1 MEDQDKSYFS
11 LDDSDE
17 EIVEEEVI
25 DRDEEYEDDDYD
37 DEYDDEEYDEEEDYD
52 DEGDY
57 EDEDYDDGYSDDY
70 YDDRLNKVLDEIAEI
85 KRGMAPSTAVAS
97 QQPQP
102 PFIPQYI
109 YQPNSPTPS
118 ANSEVVMYNEISRL
132 RDELAKNQSSLEM
145 QKEITRMKEDMA
157 RDQKFAESQYNAE
170 IKRLQDRIDDLL
182 KNAPGPQSEQ
192 LPPAQQDKPLRLEGG
207 KSFDKLITI
216 NEAVLRATKDSDAH
230 IRNEIEQLKAKLE
243 SLPSGEALSKLVENA
258 KSATEGADAELVGK
272 LAKDLEEIK
281 KALGEYSSVN
291 RNPIE
296 LKVERGNNGDDVSS
310 SELLRQL
317 YEIKLALGA
326 ASDDAVSHTQKLL
339 ELVGE
344 YKTVERAVRSQ
355 SVAYRDKLNAVSS
368 FGKKLVEAND
378 PSATELADAVNALAA
393 TLGDYP
399 LTRSSYSDLSGF
411 CSDSGAVAIPQQTR
425 DDAEKFFTLCDRL
438 GGNISETFP
447 ELIAQKNKLENNAF
461 AAENNEIANELSK
474 QLAAEKRDDMLIK
487 SLVTKAQLV
496 RIGAIATL
504 PAIELKAAAPSDEN
518 GAERSES
525 LFTKLSELKAAIEAQ
540 SAVIADSKSA
550 IEAQSAAIAENKSVI
565 EAQSAAIEKGSSA
578 IEAQNEAIKK
588 QSEQDDFPFKEI
600 RETEVKDD
608 FMADP
613 DADKVAR
620 TTVVTAEVSP
630 EYKESLDKVNV
641 ALSELREA
649 LKANTSTDNVGDALE
664 EVRSNYVQLS
674 ERLVAISESIAK
686 LEPAQSSAEP
696 TAEKAENTEYAVERV
711 DDTAAT
717 AQTSNNEELLS
728 NLEFIRDKLNEYEA
742 FLSQIGELRKDVS
755 NISSAIDFTE
765 QFNTQLNEIASQ
777 FDKLYEDIS
786 NVVIES
792 ETNVINHIDGMGLV
806 EAVDGA
812 KAEILAETQTIKDA
826 LFAVNDAVVN
836 MDSTGIAEVVDGA
849 KAEILADT
857 QTIRDTLFA
866 VNDVVVNMDPA
877 GVVEVVDGAKA
888 EILADTQTIRDTLFA
903 VNDVV
908 VNMDP
913 ATVVEVVEN
922 AKAEILADTLA
933 LKDTLYVIND
943 AVSNT
948 QLNEAVENLRSDLSA
963 FADLTAAN
971 VDVSTAD
978 RQKLLEDVAFIREQ
992 AEAALSG
999 NTAASVD
1006 ADAETVADDRVYS
1019 YLDDISARVGLIANI
1034 SEDAAQTK
1042 DTVGIIS
1049 DNVATVLD
1057 TLTPINENVAAT
1069 LDALVPIGEQVSA
1082 ILDRLDAASESV
1094 DVDEQGEVVIGDGGD
1109 DFTEDINEVK
1119 DNLNT
1124 ILDTLPLLPQSDD
1137 LITARDNTYSIL
1149 DTLTTMPSSEDVAT
1163 IRDNVAAVL
1172 DAVRAL
1178 SDSLNGG
1185 SAASENTLEQDVAV
1199 LRADTET
1206 LLSSVPESLGEDV
1219 IAIRD
1224 SIAELPEDVKFIRQ
1238 KLEEPTS
1245 GSLESVVADISA
1257 ILDRLE
1263 SFEQTAAD
1271 NKQEIVN
1278 AVASVREKIHINELD
1293 ETMTAVGID
1302 EQTRETLVTEISDV
1316 RERLTNIESA
1326 TQSINDYN
1334 ATLLDDISER
1344 LTALAQS
1351 LEGGS
1356 AASAPNG
1363 ELLEQISDKLDALLG
1378 TQTETPSYETQDESL
1393 QAIADGLA
1401 VIKEKIDAQAD
1412 YDAVAEILSLREDV
1426 KAARIVDQNEVSGEL
1441 EAIKNELASI
1451 SSGNILDEV
1460 RALRD
1465 DIAALDGGGIS
1476 GDASNPTGGELNLV
1490 LNEIVSL
1497 RDEVFALRDEVL
1509 NATVEQSD
1517 EAETVAEAE
1526 PVETDD
1532 SIGIILDELTALRVD
1547 QNTLGENI
1555 NELKDAISRR
1565 TKLETTETAD
1575 GEVKTS
1581 DELNVV
1587 LDEIINLKN
1596 EIEQVGETVASDRF
1610 DEIAAQVAEL
1620 RELIETA
1627 HVEPAVAEPD
1637 ESINENFGVI
1647 SEQLDNINAAI
1658 SDIRLDRAAET
1669 GDVSGS
1675 LAEKFDGLYAEI
1687 DELKAV
1693 VSAIAP
1699 ADVSSDITELRTE
1712 IEQLRAENEQ
1722 LRSMQ
1727 NDGISEQLAEL
1738 REAIRDM
1745 AIATPTVTDSGETSY
1760 AALIDEIRALRDEMT
1775 VSKAPAVVSMDN
1787 DAIESLRDALAEQTE
1802 TNVPL
1807 AEELGEIRDEIAQ
1820 LRSLATVTADNSGS
1834 IAEIAA
1840 MRSELA
1846 ELRSM
1851 LSSSDN
1857 LYGLAEDVTVIRSDV
1872 QTLKDEPDLGVMN
1885 EILALRD
1892 EFQALRE
1899 EIEDV
1904 KRVAGQTDVQSDEKI
1919 LAEVQSLRDQLF
1931 AISMANVND
1940 SMSGETN
1947 YESYNNLILDE
1958 LTSLQA
1964 SIAAAGSSDE
1974 IQSITD
1980 ELADL
1985 RASIDKREALYDALA
2000 RRVAR
2005 LDNDATNNKILEA
2018 LDSLHSELANQRE
2031 ADLTTLNFMSEM
2043 AHLLERQNSYIAQ
2056 NTGSKI
2062 SDEIESLKAELATT
2076 DTVAEEIAKLRE
2088 FMSNTGDND
2097 AILNELAE
2105 LKEQMNAEKPS
2116 KENELI
2122 LQEIARLRDEMTSLG
2137 ERESRRTVVDDADLS
2152 DSLSDL
2158 KSQLNEIADII
2169 EPEKSE
2175 TQKTAPSKRGRP
2187 KGASS
2192 KSKSA
2197 SKSKSGSKKSGGAS
2211 SGKKSN
2217 RGRKPKAA
2225 TVNDTA
2231 VAETPIYND
2240 SLEAKIDEQSAKL
2253 GVNRYDDIPSTKVVS
2268 DRHDK
2273 LAQRVANKLI
2283 IEQLVEQ
2290 LGEDGKTD
2298 DQVDRI
2304 LGNLPN
2310 ELTTV
2315 ALDEQSEQ
2323 VRKLANEL
2331 AESKLRE
2338 RLRSKSDEDDE

>member
-504 PAIELKAAAPSDEN
+504 PTIELKAAAPSDEN

-649 LKANTSTDNVGDALE
+649 LKANTGTDNVGDALE

-836 MDSTGIAEVVDGA
+836 MDSTGIA
-849 KAEILADT
+849 
-857 QTIRDTLFA
+857 
-866 VNDVVVNMDPA
+866 
-877 GVVEVVDGAKA
+877 EVVDGAKA

-1109 DFTEDINEVK
+1109 DFTDDINEVK

-1185 SAASENTLEQDVAV
+1185 SAASDNTLEQDVAV

-2158 KSQLNEIADII
+2158 KSQLNEIAEII

-2175 TQKTAPSKRGRP
+2175 TQKPAPSKRGRP

-2268 DRHDK
+2268 DRLDK

>member
-344 YKTVERAVRSQ
+344 YKTVERTVRSQ

-411 CSDSGAVAIPQQTR
+411 CSDSGAAAIPQQTR

-649 LKANTSTDNVGDALE
+649 LKANTGTDNVGDALE

-877 GVVEVVDGAKA
+877 
-888 EILADTQTIRDTLFA
+888 
-903 VNDVV
+903 
-908 VNMDP
+908 
-913 ATVVEVVEN
+913 TVVEVVEN

-1094 DVDEQGEVVIGDGGD
+1094 DVDEQGDGGD

-1363 ELLEQISDKLDALLG
+1363 ELLEHISDKLDALLG

-2175 TQKTAPSKRGRP
+2175 TQKPAPSKRGRP

-2253 GVNRYDDIPSTKVVS
+2253 GINRYDDIPSTKVVS
-2268 DRHDK
+2268 DRLDK

>member
-836 MDSTGIAEVVDGA
+836 MDSTGIA
-849 KAEILADT
+849 
-857 QTIRDTLFA
+857 
-866 VNDVVVNMDPA
+866 
-877 GVVEVVDGAKA
+877 EVVDGAKA

-2268 DRHDK
+2268 DRLDK

>member
-1 MEDQDKSYFS
+1 MEDQDKSYLS
-11 LDDSDE
+11 MDDDSDE
-17 EIVEEEVI
+17 EVVEEEVI
-25 DRDEEYEDDDYD
+25 DRDEEYDDDDYD
-37 DEYDDEEYDEEEDYD
+37 DEYDDEEYDDEEE

-85 KRGMAPSTAVAS
+85 KRGMAPSTAVAQQ

-118 ANSEVVMYNEISRL
+118 ANSEVIMYNEISRL

-145 QKEITRMKEDMA
+145 QKELTRMKEDMA
-157 RDQKFAESQYNAE
+157 RDQKFVESQYNAE

-192 LPPAQQDKPLRLEGG
+192 LPASSQEKPLRLEGG
-207 KSFDKLITI
+207 KNFDKLITI

-230 IRNEIEQLKAKLE
+230 IRNEIELLKAKLE
-243 SLPSGEALSKLVENA
+243 GLPSGEELSKLIEKA
-258 KSATEGADAELVGK
+258 KSAAEGADAELVGK
-272 LAKDLEEIK
+272 LAKDLEDIK
-281 KALGEYSSVN
+281 KTLGEQASIN

-296 LKVERGNNGDDVSS
+296 LKVVSENVGGDVSS

-317 YEIKLALGA
+317 YEIKFALGA
-326 ASDDAVSHTQKLL
+326 ASDDAVARTQKLL

-344 YKTVERAVRSQ
+344 YKTVERTVRSQ
-355 SVAYRDKLNAVSS
+355 TVSYRDKLNSVYS
-368 FGKKLVEAND
+368 FGKKLAETND
-378 PSATELADAVNALAA
+378 PTATELADAVNALGA
-393 TLGDYP
+393 TLADYP

-411 CSDSGAVAIPQQTR
+411 CSDSGAVSVAQQTR
-425 DDAEKFFTLCDRL
+425 DDAEKFFALCDRV
-438 GGNISETFP
+438 GGNLTETIP
-447 ELIAQKNKLENNAF
+447 ELIAQKNKLENNAYVS
-461 AAENNEIANELSK
+461 ENNEIVNELAK
-474 QLAAEKRDDMLIK
+474 QLAAEQRNDGIIRD
-487 SLVTKAQLV
+487 LVSKAQVV
-496 RIGAIATL
+496 RIGTIATL
-504 PAIELKAAAPSDEN
+504 PTVELKAIGDGN
-518 GAERSES
+518 GEEQPES
-525 LFTKLSELKAAIEAQ
+525 LFTKLAELKAAIEAQ

-550 IEAQSAAIAENKSVI
+550 IEAQSAAIAESKSVI

-578 IEAQNEAIKK
+578 IEAQSEAIKK

-600 RETEVKDD
+600 HETSEVKDD
-608 FMADP
+608 FLADP
-613 DADKVAR
+613 DAGNAR
-620 TTVVTAEVSP
+620 TAVVTAEVSP
-630 EYKESLDKVNV
+630 EYKESLEKVNGSL
-641 ALSELREA
+641 AELREA
-649 LKANTSTDNVGDALE
+649 LKVGTGTDNVGAALE
-664 EVRSNYVQLS
+664 EIRSEYLDLS
-674 ERLVAISESIAK
+674 ERLVSISESISK
-686 LEPAQSSAEP
+686 LEPANTNAERAESVER
-696 TAEKAENTEYAVERV
+696 AEKTEYVVEDV
-711 DDTAAT
+711 DDTVAAEQS
-717 AQTSNNEELLS
+717 ANNEELL
-728 NLEFIRDKLNEYEA
+728 NDLAYIRDKLNEYES
-742 FLSQIGELRKDVS
+742 FITQIGDLRNDIL
-755 NISSAIDFTE
+755 NISSTIDFTE
-765 QFNTQLNEIASQ
+765 QFNTQLDEINAQ

-786 NVVIES
+786 NVIIES
-792 ETNVINHIDGMGLV
+792 ETNITNRIDALGIA

-812 KAEILAETQTIKDA
+812 KSEILADTQAIKDT
-826 LFAVNDAVVN
+826 LFAVNDAVTN
-836 MDSTGIAEVVDGA
+836 MDTSGIADVVDGA

-877 GVVEVVDGAKA
+877 STIEV
-888 EILADTQTIRDTLFA
+888 I
-903 VNDVV
+903 
-908 VNMDP
+908 
-913 ATVVEVVEN
+913 EN
-922 AKAEILADTLA
+922 AKAEILSDTLA

-943 AVSNT
+943 AVSST
-948 QLNEAVENLRSDLSA
+948 QLNEAVENLRSDLSS

-978 RQKLLEDVAFIREQ
+978 RQKLLEDVAFLREQ

-999 NTAASVD
+999 GTTTS
-1006 ADAETVADDRVYS
+1006 AETETATVTDDRVYS
-1019 YLDDISARVGLIANI
+1019 YLDDISTRVGLIANI

-1042 DTVGIIS
+1042 DAVGVIS

-1057 TLTPINENVAAT
+1057 TL
-1069 LDALVPIGEQVSA
+1069 VPISEQVSA

-1094 DVDEQGEVVIGDGGD
+1094 EADGQGEVVINDNDSEILAD
-1109 DFTEDINEVK
+1109 DLNEVK

-1149 DTLTTMPSSEDVAT
+1149 DTLTAMPSSEDVAA

-1178 SDSLNGG
+1178 SDNGKG
-1185 SAASENTLEQDVAV
+1185 ADGENTLEQDVAV

-1206 LLSSVPESLGEDV
+1206 LLASVPETLGEDV
-1219 IAIRD
+1219 IAIKD
-1224 SIAELPEDVKFIRQ
+1224 SIAEMPEDVKFIRQ
-1238 KLEEPTS
+1238 KLEEAS
-1245 GSLESVVADISA
+1245 GESLDTVAADISA
-1257 ILDRLE
+1257 ILDKIE

-1302 EQTRETLVTEISDV
+1302 DQTRETLVTEISDV
-1316 RERLTNIESA
+1316 RERLTNIEST

-1334 ATLLDDISER
+1334 AALLDDINER

-1356 AASAPNG
+1356 TASVPNA
-1363 ELLEQISDKLDALLG
+1363 ELFEQINDKLDALLG
-1378 TQTETPSYETQDESL
+1378 TQTDVRVDEARDESL

-1426 KAARIVDQNEVSGEL
+1426 KAARIVDQNDVSGEL

-1465 DIAALDGGGIS
+1465 DIAALENGGIS
-1476 GDASNPTGGELNLV
+1476 SDASNPTGGELNLV

-1509 NATVEQSD
+1509 NATVEQGGAEESV
-1517 EAETVAEAE
+1517 AETEAAEN
-1526 PVETDD
+1526 DD

-1565 TKLETTETAD
+1565 TKLETTEPAE
-1575 GEVKTS
+1575 GEVKNS

-1596 EIEQVGETVASDRF
+1596 EVEHVGENITSERF

-1627 HVEPAVAEPD
+1627 HTEPATAEAD
-1637 ESINENFGVI
+1637 ESISENLGAI

-1658 SDIRLDRAAET
+1658 SDIRLDGAAQT
-1669 GDVSGS
+1669 GDASGS

-1693 VSAIAP
+1693 VSTIVP
-1699 ADVSSDITELRTE
+1699 ADVSSDITELRAE
-1712 IEQLRAENEQ
+1712 IEQLKAENEQ
-1722 LRSMQ
+1722 LRNMQ

-1745 AIATPTVTDSGETSY
+1745 AIATPAVTDSGETSY

-1787 DAIESLRDALAEQTE
+1787 EAIESLRDALAEQTE

-1840 MRSELA
+1840 MRNELA

-1947 YESYNNLILDE
+1947 YESYNNIILDE
-1958 LTSLQA
+1958 LTNLQA

-1974 IQSITD
+1974 IRSIAD

-1985 RASIDKREALYDALA
+1985 KESIDKREALYDALA

-2018 LDSLHSELANQRE
+2018 LDSLHNELANQRE

-2076 DTVAEEIAKLRE
+2076 DTVAGEIAKLRE
-2088 FMSNTGDND
+2088 YISNSGDND
-2097 AILNELAE
+2097 AIMNELAE

-2116 KENELI
+2116 KENERI

-2137 ERESRRTVVDDADLS
+2137 ERENRRTDVDDADLS

-2158 KSQLNEIADII
+2158 KSRLNEIADII
-2169 EPEKSE
+2169 EPEKSDV
-2175 TQKTAPSKRGRP
+2175 QKPATSKRGRP
-2187 KGASS
+2187 KGSTTS
-2192 KSKSA
+2192 KSSAKGKS
-2197 SKSKSGSKKSGGAS
+2197 SGKKSSGST

-2231 VAETPIYND
+2231 VAEAPIEDND
-2240 SLEAKIDEQSAKL
+2240 LEAKIDEQSAKL
-2253 GVNRYDDIPSTKVVS
+2253 GVQDNGPTTKEVS
-2268 DRHDK
+2268 DRLDK

-2290 LGEDGKTD
+2290 LGEDGKTEE
-2298 DQVDRI
+2298 QVDRI

-2338 RLRSKSDEDDE
+2338 RLRAKSDEDDE

>member
-504 PAIELKAAAPSDEN
+504 PTIELKAAAPSDEN

-649 LKANTSTDNVGDALE
+649 LKANTGTDNVGDALE

-836 MDSTGIAEVVDGA
+836 MDSTGIA
-849 KAEILADT
+849 
-857 QTIRDTLFA
+857 
-866 VNDVVVNMDPA
+866 
-877 GVVEVVDGAKA
+877 EVVDGAKA

-1109 DFTEDINEVK
+1109 DFTDDINEVK

-1185 SAASENTLEQDVAV
+1185 SAASDNTLEQDVAV

-2175 TQKTAPSKRGRP
+2175 TQKPAPSKRGRP

-2268 DRHDK
+2268 DRLDK